1 MAASDLLRAAAEAL
15 SLLGAAPWALLLAA
29 AVFLLLAEGLM
40 FIPRIGFI
48 LKLCI
53 GSLLAA
59 QMLVLF
65 KVAALGEP
73 PQLRTLFEA
82 VYLPLD
88 SMLVLCLCALLP
100 FGAGLAVLAL
110 RKTGA
115 AGYFFGNI
123 LRSPPPAKADF
134 MAFKLAMHLAAAP
147 FTFVAAAMVLKG
159 YHGWNALEQ
168 GLVAAL
174 LYWQAPLALTL
185 LSVAFDWLMSRL
197 QALLQPRAFT
207 AVLLPLL
214 LAYVLL
220 LFAFTYILS
229 IKAFGL

>member
-1 MAASDLLRAAAEAL
+1 MAALDLLRAAAEAL
-15 SLLGAAPWALLLAA
+15 SLLAAAPWALLLAS

-48 LKLCI
+48 LKLCA

-65 KVAALGEP
+65 KVAGLGEP

-88 SMLVLCLCALLP
+88 SMLVLSLCGLLP
-100 FGAGLAVLAL
+100 FGAGLAVLAA
-110 RKTGA
+110 RRREA
-115 AGYFFGNI
+115 VGYFFGNI
-123 LRSPPPAKADF
+123 LKQKPPAPADF
-134 MAFKLAMHLAAAP
+134 MAFKLAMHLVAAP

-159 YHGWNALEQ
+159 YRGWNALEQ

-174 LYWQAPLALTL
+174 LYWQAPLVLML
-185 LSVAFDWLMSRL
+185 LSMAFDWLISRL
-197 QALLQPRAFT
+197 PRRAGP
-207 AVLLPLL
+207 VLSLPLL

-220 LFAFTYILS
+220 LFAFTYTLS
-229 IKAFGL
+229 VKAFGL